1 MTETMS
7 KLRPTLHKG
16 ARKRISC
23 SSGPTATELRESAG
37 IRASELAV
45 GTVSGQA
52 EVSSHSPSPSCRPI
66 SPNCNHLRYV
76 CREGNDTLSAFLAQA
91 NGPEAGEVLQRHKL
105 PKIWTILVRAEA
117 DADEVIRLRKEV
129 ARLKEE
135 IKEKD
140 SLIQK
145 LLDESKKLAN
155 AVAEWR
161 DSG

>member
-1 MTETMS
+1 M
-7 KLRPTLHKG
+7 
-16 ARKRISC
+16 
-23 SSGPTATELRESAG
+23 
-37 IRASELAV
+37 
-45 GTVSGQA
+45 
-52 EVSSHSPSPSCRPI
+52 
-66 SPNCNHLRYV
+66 
-76 CREGNDTLSAFLAQA
+76 
-91 NGPEAGEVLQRHKL
+91 LQRHKL